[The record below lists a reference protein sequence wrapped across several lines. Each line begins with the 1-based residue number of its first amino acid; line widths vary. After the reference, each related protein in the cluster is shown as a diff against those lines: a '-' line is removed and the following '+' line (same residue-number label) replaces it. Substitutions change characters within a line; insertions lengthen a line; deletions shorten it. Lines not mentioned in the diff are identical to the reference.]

1 MTETRFY
8 EPARL
13 STPPKPLLL
22 LTPLDA
28 QPGWGHCYLRSSV
41 WETGSS
47 QYCLELHHGT
57 VWGWIFRTTFCN
69 FQRNVGSL
77 SDDDEDGRENVAA
90 KMNLHPIKLCRV
102 YVDPLNLPNQGDF
115 SWSWILKDF
124 IQVLEKKRKFVVVCS
139 PPALNV
145 ALWGFTW

>member
-28 QPGWGHCYLRSSV
+28 QAGWGHCYLRSSV

-57 VWGWIFRTTFCN
+57 VWGWIFRTTFWQLSAQRRELKQWWQRRQRKHKIVSSIWLKEGRIYTPNGFFSCSRVNYTWGGQNSCAISLLEFVTKRPTFLFPCN
-69 FQRNVGSL
+69 
-77 SDDDEDGRENVAA
+77 
-90 KMNLHPIKLCRV
+90 
-102 YVDPLNLPNQGDF
+102 NLPV
-115 SWSWILKDF
+115 S
-124 IQVLEKKRKFVVVCS
+124 C
-139 PPALNV
+139 
-145 ALWGFTW
+145 